1 MAPAG
6 LLLALLLPFAGG
18 EEPPGAPPAPPPSPV
33 AAVVAAVA
41 KSAAENA
48 ALPETERV
56 AGDALFD
63 RYVRAAAAAAAGDVR
78 SLLLGL
84 GHAVDPN
91 RTLERFNLTK
101 KEFVGVETDEAR
113 TARLA
118 ALGKPSLRGRTDHVL
133 HFVVAAAL
141 TASAG
146 AKPAEALALLKER
159 MDAVRVGGTG
169 ISFADIVAD
178 LAGIRFAEWL
188 GEGAA
193 GKARAKGLAAAFSG
207 AAVMPDA
214 SGETEGMKLEEF
226 EKRFGTF
233 QDERFLAERKRMMGA
248 IEALEAYKPVEEGK
262 DGGK

>member
-1 MAPAG
+1 M
-6 LLLALLLPFAGG
+6 
-18 EEPPGAPPAPPPSPV
+18 
-33 AAVVAAVA
+33 
-41 KSAAENA
+41 
-48 ALPETERV
+48 
-56 AGDALFD
+56 
-63 RYVRAAAAAAAGDVR
+63 
-78 SLLLGL
+78 
-84 GHAVDPN
+84 DPN

-118 ALGKPSLRGRTDHVL
+118 ALGKPSLRGRTAHVL
-133 HFVVAAAL
+133 HFVVSAALPGRRRARGGGGAAARP
-141 TASAG
+141 APAG
-146 AKPAEALALLKER
+146 ATRAEALALLKER